1 MEISIVHVVDQKFDR
16 FLSCVFM
23 QNGPEKRLMTFL
35 IENKTF
41 LTLETK
47 IKVNPQ
53 ILVISGKIRQD
64 FLDLKKKQNKKNS
77 LSRLHKQS
85 DKKVEKVRFF
95 QMGWSMVQLV
105 KDIKIFHVFI

>member
-1 MEISIVHVVDQKFDR
+1 
-16 FLSCVFM
+16 M
-23 QNGPEKRLMTFL
+23 QNGPEKCLMTFL

-64 FLDLKKKQNKKNS
+64 FLDLKKKTKKPAFLDYINNAI
-77 LSRLHKQS
+77 
-85 DKKVEKVRFF
+85 KKSKR
-95 QMGWSMVQLV
+95 
-105 KDIKIFHVFI
+105 

>member
-1 MEISIVHVVDQKFDR
+1 
-16 FLSCVFM
+16 M

-64 FLDLKKKQNKKNS
+64 FLDLKKKKQKTKKTAFLDYINKAI
-77 LSRLHKQS
+77 
-85 DKKVEKVRFF
+85 KKSKR
-95 QMGWSMVQLV
+95 
-105 KDIKIFHVFI
+105 

>member
-1 MEISIVHVVDQKFDR
+1 
-16 FLSCVFM
+16 
-23 QNGPEKRLMTFL
+23 MTFL

-64 FLDLKKKQNKKNS
+64 FLDLKKKQKNKKNS
-77 LSRLHKQS
+77 FSRLHKQS

-105 KDIKIFHVFI
+105 KDIQIFHVFI

>member
-1 MEISIVHVVDQKFDR
+1 
-16 FLSCVFM
+16 
-23 QNGPEKRLMTFL
+23 MTFL

-64 FLDLKKKQNKKNS
+64 FLDLKKKKQKKNS
-77 LSRLHKQS
+77 FSRLHKQS